1 MKKNR
6 FNQQSQFSFIGFM
19 LFCLDIGVTV
29 CVVVFVYNILK
40 NYHAPSYLIFVIMA
54 IVIVLLAFVCSIID
68 MVRRKKTI
76 EKPLY
81 QILEATKSIT
91 FGNYAIEL
99 QPRHHRAYYD
109 AFDLIME
116 NLNQMARALAD
127 TEMLKSDFISSVS
140 HEIKTPLAII
150 QNYAI
155 TLSKNNI
162 SDEQRQKSVKILVD
176 TTDRLTHLV
185 MNILQLNKLENQAIL
200 PPKTIVFVNQIL
212 ENAILQ
218 YEKEI
223 EKKQLELIC
232 DFEDIR
238 LETVEPYLEII
249 LNNLISNAIKF
260 TSEKGTITLCLYVQ
274 RHQMVFSIADNG
286 CGMSPTTGSHIF
298 EKFYQGD
305 TSHKQEGNG
314 LGLSL
319 VKKAVDYLEG
329 EIEVESI
336 LNQGTTFTVK
346 LGGIINE

>member
-6 FNQQSQFSFIGFM
+6 FNQQFQFSLIGFM
-19 LFCLDIGVTV
+19 LFCLDIGVTA
-29 CVVVFVYNILK
+29 CVVIVIYNILK
-40 NYHAPSYLIFVIMA
+40 FFHIQSYLIFAIM
-54 IVIVLLAFVCSIID
+54 VIVVILLALVCSIID
-68 MVRRKKTI
+68 MIRRKKTI

-81 QILEATKSIT
+81 QILEATKQIT

-99 QPRHHRAYYD
+99 QPRHSIARYD
-109 AFDLIME
+109 AFDWIME
-116 NLNQMARALAD
+116 NLNQMARALSD

-155 TLSKNNI
+155 ALSKTDI
-162 SDEQRQKSVKILVD
+162 SEEQRQKSVKILVD
-176 TTDRLTHLV
+176 TTNRLTHLV
-185 MNILQLNKLENQAIL
+185 MNILQLNKLEHQTIL
-200 PPKTIVFVNQIL
+200 PQKTIVFVNQIL

-218 YEKEI
+218 FEKEI
-223 EKKQLELIC
+223 EKKQLQLSC
-232 DFEDIR
+232 HFEDIR
-238 LETVEPYLEII
+238 LKTVDSYLEMI
-249 LNNLISNAIKF
+249 LNNLISNAVKF
-260 TSEKGTITLCLYVQ
+260 TGEKGSITLCLYAQ
-274 RHQMVFSIADNG
+274 CNQMIFSIADNG

-346 LGGIINE
+346 LGGIIDE